1 MLFNHFKN
9 EYLLKQI
16 RLALFA
22 TLAESLGLNFKQNKE
37 NELFAKYLGFP
48 SNNHYKAALKSLGS
62 AIQYK
67 ETLSYS
73 ESLEALTASLVDL
86 VEGNL
91 STSLTDEQNSQIT
104 ALFITR
110 LTQSKSSK
118 LIPFSKTFVDD
129 LNQLTTFSRVRELGN
144 SIGNVTDS
152 LVPEPHLPTSAYNLI
167 SSRFG
172 TDDITKHRTVVVKEQ
187 LEQDILDNPFIVG
200 CVESNQRT
208 VIVSPKSLVFNWVKL
223 IKEELPTKDCRGIQ
237 SSKDFT
243 SFDADVTVLSID
255 LFKRLDLS
263 NHDLSNHTVVH
274 TSLDLSQN
282 REVHKKQSRNFNR
295 FGKSIY
301 ISHLTSLYR
310 SLNDT
315 DMGTFMGLI
324 DTVRTDSWRIDIANG
339 NLDNIVKKKDME
351 LKYRMIEH
359 LFDGI

>member
-48 SNNHYKAALKSLGS
+48 SNNHYKAALKLLGS

-73 ESLEALTASLVDL
+73 ESLEALTASLVNL
-86 VEGNL
+86 IEGNL
-91 STSLTDEQNSQIT
+91 STSLTEEQSSQVT

-118 LIPFSKTFVDD
+118 FVPFSKTFVDD
-129 LNQLTTFSRVRELGN
+129 FNQLTTFSRVRAFAN

-152 LVPEPHLPTSAYNLI
+152 IVPEPQIPTSAYSVV

-172 TDDITKHRTVVVKEQ
+172 TNDITKHRTVIVKES
-187 LEQDILDNPFIVG
+187 LENDFLDNPFIVG
-200 CVESNQRT
+200 CAESNQHT
-208 VIVSPKSLVFNWVKL
+208 VIVCPKSLVFNWIKL
-223 IKEELPTKDCRGIQ
+223 INDELPTKDCRGIRT
-237 SSKDFT
+237 SKDFA

-263 NHDLSNHTVVH
+263 NQDLSSHTVVNMH
-274 TSLDLSQN
+274 LDLNQKSDTQ
-282 REVHKKQSRNFNR
+282 KAQLGNFNL

-301 ISHLTSLYR
+301 ICHLTTLYR
-310 SLNDT
+310 SARNT
-315 DMGTFMGLI
+315 DKSTFMGLI
-324 DTVRTDSWRIDIANG
+324 DAVRTDNRMDITSGRLA
-339 NLDNIVKKKDME
+339 DIIKKKDRR
-351 LKYRMIEH
+351 LKYWMIEH